1 MTDPALDQPQLEEY
15 DDIDGDV
22 RYPHTNGELHFVADR
37 DSDLYDLR
45 WHWHRRAYARSV
57 RIRIDAPIY
66 TSSGISS
73 EQLDDVLPLAL
84 QLYPGYQETI
94 YGVEGV
100 IVSKRIFAPLDSYYD
115 RSLLWMMEAQAEG
128 DRLIQIRVE
137 IDWGEPLEQRMVDG
151 LLVAQKDPGEARGA
165 HDQRNAEST
174 RVFGAAEGRP
184 DLVEFPTDSQAH
196 LVYHVLVA
204 GQVDLPLILTLSDVG
219 EQVAWNGFLVQRDI
233 SRAFKRSRNSWHDIT
248 HRGRLWSPDAAA
260 NQAVQQAKIG
270 AVQRLARFRSGYAPA
285 DRTIESVPALV
296 DLFDTFAPAR
306 SRAML
311 DTLRR
316 VAERTGGALP
326 RQLPVLPRGPV
337 DVSQDGI
344 PFAAAAYLET
354 LHTHLERLP
363 DLEWLATHETALT
376 TAARE
381 LSAFSS
387 QALKSSS
394 APESSTASAANA
406 ARRALTAASALARKL
421 NQTEDAAAWAAAA
434 AETGNNDRTSTSI
447 QPQTADT
454 SIWNL
459 IGIAADGGELTVH
472 RGWPSRWDWWA
483 LLQLPFRAQGEDD
496 TVSLLW
502 DGEMLHATRPVTFD
516 GPVTVQNQVHA
527 FGSDEH
533 SFDLRFRLGSELFIP
548 TFLSEP

>member
-15 DDIDGDV
+15 DDIDDEV
-22 RYPHTNGELHFVADR
+22 RFPHTNGELYFVADR

-45 WHWHRRAYARSV
+45 WHWHRRAYARSI

-73 EQLDDVLPLAL
+73 DQLDDVLPLAV

-165 HDQRNAEST
+165 HGQRNAEST

-184 DLVEFPTDSQAH
+184 DLVDFPTDSQAR

-204 GQVDLPLILTLSDVG
+204 GQVDLPLILALSDVG

-248 HRGRLWSPDAAA
+248 HRGRLWSPDVGA

-270 AVQRLARFRSGYAPA
+270 AVQKLARFRSGFAPA
-285 DRTIESVPALV
+285 DRSIESVPALV
-296 DLFDTFAPAR
+296 DLFDTFAPVQ

-337 DVSQDGI
+337 DVLDDDT
-344 PFAAAAYLET
+344 PFAAAAYLGT
-354 LHTHLERLP
+354 LHTHLQRLP
-363 DLEWLATHETALT
+363 DQEWLSTHQQTLTATANELMAFCDSPSDPTTSGGLT
-376 TAARE
+376 RHARDAAC
-381 LSAFSS
+381 
-387 QALKSSS
+387 
-394 APESSTASAANA
+394 
-406 ARRALTAASALARKL
+406 RALTAASALARQL
-421 NQTEDAAAWAAAA
+421 NQTEDAARWAGAAAV
-434 AETGNNDRTSTSI
+434 TGNGGNASPSG
-447 QPQTADT
+447 QPATAET
-454 SIWNL
+454 SIWNRL
-459 IGIAADGGELTVH
+459 GIDTSDGDLTI
-472 RGWPSRWDWWA
+472 RRDWPSNWDWWA
-483 LLQLPFRAQGEDD
+483 LLQLPYRAQQEED

-502 DGEMLHATRPVTFD
+502 DGKTLHTTRPVAFD
-516 GPVTVQNQVHA
+516 GPVTIQNQVQA

-548 TFLSEP
+548 TFPTEA

>member
-1 MTDPALDQPQLEEY
+1 MTDPALDQPLLEEY
-15 DDIDGDV
+15 DDIENDV
-22 RYPHTNGELHFVADR
+22 RFPHNNGELYFVADR

-45 WHWHRRAYARSV
+45 WHWHQRAYARSI
-57 RIRIDAPIY
+57 RIRFDAPIY

-73 EQLDDVLPLAL
+73 EQLDDVLPLAI

-137 IDWGEPLEQRMVDG
+137 IDWGEPLDQRMVDG
-151 LLVAQKDPGEARGA
+151 LLVAQKDPGEASGA
-165 HDQRNAEST
+165 HNQHNAEST

-184 DLVEFPTDSQAH
+184 DLVDFPSESQAH
-196 LVYHVLVA
+196 LLYHVLVA

-233 SRAFKRSRNSWHDIT
+233 SRAFKRSLASWYDIT
-248 HRGRLWSPDAAA
+248 HRGRLWSPDPGAGH
-260 NQAVQQAKIG
+260 AVQQAKID
-270 AVQRLARFRSGYAPA
+270 AVQKLARFRSGYAPA
-285 DRTIESVPALV
+285 DRAIESVPGLV
-296 DLFDTFAPAR
+296 DLFDTFAPVH

-326 RQLPVLPRGPV
+326 CQLPVLPRGPV
-337 DVSQDGI
+337 DVPNDDV
-344 PFAAAAYLET
+344 PFAAAAYLGA
-354 LHTHLERLP
+354 LHTHLQRLP
-363 DLEWLATHETALT
+363 DLEWLATHQQALT
-376 TAARE
+376 TAANE
-381 LSAFSS
+381 LNAISL
-387 QALKSSS
+387 ALTSSS
-394 APESSTASAANA
+394 SPTGSTSCAVDA
-406 ARRALTAASALARKL
+406 ARRGLTAASALARQLKL
-421 NQTEDAAAWAAAA
+421 TDDAARWTEAA
-434 AETGNNDRTSTSI
+434 TQLGNGEDVSPSDQPST
-447 QPQTADT
+447 AKT

-459 IGIAADGGELTVH
+459 IGIATVDGELTIH
-472 RGWPSRWDWWA
+472 RQWPSHWDWWA
-483 LLQLPFRAQGEDD
+483 LLQLPYRAQGEED

-502 DGEMLHATRPVTFD
+502 DGETLHTTQPVNFD
-516 GPVTVQNQVHA
+516 GPVTIQNQVHA

-548 TFLSEP
+548 KFTT